1 MSVLQ
6 QLLNL
11 FCFHSLLIND
21 CHFFDLFKVLPVL
34 WIFPA
39 LWIMRQVYSL
49 LLFHVYDPVFFF
61 FVFPISPIVIAFFF
75 PQIWSSFYSLDFRLF
90 AVCFRLC
97 VRTMFWNITSGLFT
111 DKCIS
116 LSIQPLSWH
125 HRKSHHKWMGKKI
138 QIYCICH
145 GAKQMT
151 AQTITTIKPSMVH
164 SGVLWQLWSP
174 TSALLTKTTPL
185 ENGPKALWAQSR
197 LLIPHNDQFYPH
209 WSSF

>member
-1 MSVLQ
+1 MPVLQ

-21 CHFFDLFKVLPVL
+21 CHFFDLFKVLPLL
-34 WIFPA
+34 WILPA
-39 LWIMRQVYSL
+39 LWIMRQVYWSVVVSCVWSCFFLSFQFL
-49 LLFHVYDPVFFF
+49 LLLLRSFSLKFDPPFILWISDFLQYVLDYVFGPCFETL
-61 FVFPISPIVIAFFF
+61 P
-75 PQIWSSFYSLDFRLF
+75 LD
-90 AVCFRLC
+90 C
-97 VRTMFWNITSGLFT
+97 VWTLFT

-151 AQTITTIKPSMVH
+151 AQNITTIKSSMVH

-174 TSALLTKTTPL
+174 TSALLT
-185 ENGPKALWAQSR
+185 
-197 LLIPHNDQFYPH
+197 
-209 WSSF
+209 